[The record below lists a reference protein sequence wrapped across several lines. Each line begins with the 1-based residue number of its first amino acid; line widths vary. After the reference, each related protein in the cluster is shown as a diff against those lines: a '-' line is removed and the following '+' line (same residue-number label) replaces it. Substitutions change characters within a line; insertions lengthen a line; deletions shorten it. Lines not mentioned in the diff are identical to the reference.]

1 MQSNQMVWA
10 SIYIHFQARLE
21 KNSAAVL
28 FQVSLKYYSFSK
40 YLVNN
45 TFIIVAFLVTLLKCL
60 YKIIIIFIL
69 FNILPTNCLSFF

>member
-40 YLVNN
+40 YLE
-45 TFIIVAFLVTLLKCL
+45 LLL
-60 YKIIIIFIL
+60 
-69 FNILPTNCLSFF
+69 